1 MKRKMKDMLK
11 PANKPQILKKGE
23 NVGKNGEKGNRG
35 KVRKARKNTK
45 GKRGQRNDK
54 RQLGVSIRT
63 QLIVGFIIPIAF
75 IIAVGVVS
83 YTKASEGLTGN
94 YESSSKTALEMTVA
108 TLEESMKMI
117 ETATAELAN
126 DGTVKAYAL
135 GGYSN
140 DSAKE
145 ALAKNTLRTN
155 LSVKET
161 SSDKIEA
168 LHILPVGDGIVLTS
182 KTLSSNEIK
191 SFISE
196 IPGSEDAVLLEDN
209 RIHWGTSHPFVNQ
222 YMEMDES
229 EYILFCSKNFATGA
243 NKGLVIVDVSRDA
256 IAGVLEQFD
265 AGENSQVSFITAE
278 GEELKSGGEV
288 SIAETDFFTK
298 GKESGEDSVA
308 EYVKYEG
315 TQYFFMMC
323 KSETTGAYVAVMVPR
338 AVITASTKD
347 IRQITIWLVVAACI
361 VAAMISCIIIMNI
374 TKNIHGS
381 VLKLDKVSHGELLEE
396 TGNIKKAG
404 NEFGKLH
411 GAISNTVNRMRELVL
426 TVKRMIGV
434 VSVSGEKV
442 SDSSR
447 NVGNMVTDMS
457 AQVEEILSTIQ
468 QEDEE
473 IANCNDHMEEL
484 SVNIKT
490 VSNSIM
496 STIQEVDNSKQVII
510 EGIRAVEDMTRQSKE
525 TSDATDEVQGRV
537 MQLGGKL
544 NDIAKAVENIQEIA
558 SQTNL
563 LSLNASI
570 EAARAGEHGRGFSV
584 VAEEIRK
591 LADSSA
597 SMADSIQK
605 TIEEVRAYSM
615 SAIEKVQKAEGIVA
629 MQEESVGN
637 TAAAFQSINDFM
649 ESLVRSMEQV
659 SVDVEEMNQK
669 RKGALHS
676 IHVISRL
683 SEGTV
688 QSANVVGESLQRQVE
703 SANTLE
709 GEAKSLEENMEE
721 LKLAIS
727 SFKLVKEEVS
737 EKEKQV
743 KRGVGLAGKEKRGGA
758 ALLKKK
764 RAVDRPKKEKKEKKE
779 KKPPKKS
786 GKKDDGKEIQ

>member
-1 MKRKMKDMLK
+1 MKRKMKEMLK
-11 PANKPQILKKGE
+11 PANKVKTPEKGE
-23 NVGKNGEKGNRG
+23 NVGNNGEEGRKRKTRKIKERARG
-35 KVRKARKNTK
+35 KRKQK
-45 GKRGQRNDK
+45 GGKPR
-54 RQLGVSIRT
+54 LSISIRT

-94 YESSSKTALEMTVA
+94 YESSSRTALEMTVA

-135 GGYSN
+135 GGYSG
-140 DSAKE
+140 DSVKE
-145 ALAKNTLRTN
+145 AQAKNTLRTN

-182 KTLSSNEIK
+182 KTLSANEIK

-196 IPGSEDAVLLEDN
+196 IPGSEDKILLEDN
-209 RIHWGTSHPFVNQ
+209 RMHWGTSHPFINKFL
-222 YMEMDES
+222 EMDES
-229 EYILFCSKNFATGA
+229 EYILFCSKNFATGE
-243 NKGLVIVDVSRDA
+243 NKGLVIVDVSRKA
-256 IAGVLEQFD
+256 IAAVLEQLD
-265 AGENSQVSFITAE
+265 VGENSQVSFITAE
-278 GEELKSGGEV
+278 GEELKSGGDV
-288 SIAETDFFTK
+288 SIAETDFFIK
-298 GKESGEDSVA
+298 GKESGEDSIA
-308 EYVKYEG
+308 EYVKYNG

-323 KSETTGAYVAVMVPR
+323 KSKTTGAYVTVMVPR
-338 AVITASTKD
+338 SVITASTRD

-361 VAAMISCIIIMNI
+361 VAALISYIIIMNI
-374 TKNIHGS
+374 TRNIHGS

-396 TGNIKKAG
+396 TGNTKKAG

-411 GAISNTVNRMRELVL
+411 GAISNTVSRMRELVL
-426 TVKRMIGV
+426 TVKKMIGI

-468 QEDEE
+468 QEDQE

-490 VSNSIM
+490 VSSSIM
-496 STIQEVDNSKQVII
+496 STIEEVDNSKQVII
-510 EGIRAVEDMTRQSKE
+510 EGIRAVEDMTRQSRE

-605 TIEEVRAYSM
+605 TIEEVREYSV
-615 SAIEKVQKAEGIVA
+615 SAIDKVQKAESIVA

-649 ESLVRSMEQV
+649 EKLVKSMEQV

-688 QSANVVGESLQRQVE
+688 QSANVVGESLQQQVE

-709 GEAKSLEENMEE
+709 GEARSLEENMEE

-737 EKEKQV
+737 EKDRQAK
-743 KRGVGLAGKEKRGGA
+743 KGLGLPKKEKKGGV
-758 ALLKKK
+758 ALRSKKEK
-764 RAVDRPKKEKKEKKE
+764 ETVRPKKEKKGKKFLKE
-779 KKPPKKS
+779 SPKKDS
-786 GKKDDGKEIQ
+786 GTKEQ